1 MTACASALP
10 YNCRCSESPH
20 FALRV
25 LIGLM
30 SLVLVSTLHA
40 NTPPPAKVVTTK
52 VKLQELADT
61 TSIPGIIDFN
71 TSSLITS
78 EQTGIISAVYFNE
91 GDKVKKG
98 DIIASL
104 NTDLLH
110 QDIKVKRSEIDALE
124 AEQAR
129 IEKDLARSK
138 KLLKTRFESKR
149 VLENL
154 EFSLKANLANR
165 QRLLHQVER
174 LNILIRKSE
183 IKAQFDGLILAKH
196 KHPGEWLGQADPI
209 VTLAKLSDTM
219 ALVSVPERYV
229 RYIQLG
235 STTSVIIPALDMEV
249 KGTIDSTVPVANL
262 RTKSVPLKVKVDYH
276 PSFIRNMSVKVS
288 VVTSPKRDVLTFP
301 RDALIQQQ
309 GKEFVYTVKTND
321 DGTQQA
327 QIVPVQVT
335 GRYGETV
342 AVQPGRLHADQPII
356 IKGNDRLQPDQ
367 PIAVQ
372 TQP

>member
-1 MTACASALP
+1 MTACTSATFNHRRLSKSA
-10 YNCRCSESPH
+10 NL
-20 FALRV
+20 ALQA

-30 SLVLVSTLHA
+30 SFIWMLNLHA
-40 NTPPPAKVVTTK
+40 NTPPPAKVVTTNIQF
-52 VKLQELADT
+52 QELADT
-61 TSIPGIIDFN
+61 TSIPGIIEFN
-71 TSSLITS
+71 TSSQITS
-78 EQTGIISAVYFNE
+78 EQTGIISAIYFNE
-91 GDKVKKG
+91 GDKVNKG

-110 QDIKVKRSEIDALE
+110 QDIKVKRSEIDALA
-124 AEQAR
+124 AEQTR
-129 IEKDLARSK
+129 IEKDIERSN
-138 KLLKTRFESKR
+138 KLLKTSFESKR
-149 VLENL
+149 ALENL

-219 ALVSVPERYV
+219 ALVSVPERYI
-229 RYIQLG
+229 RYIQLR
-235 STTSVIIPALDMEV
+235 STTSVMIPALDLEV
-249 KGTIDSTVPVANL
+249 EGTIDSTVPVADL
-262 RTKSVPLKVKVDYH
+262 RTKSVPLKVKIDYQT
-276 PSFIRNMSVKVS
+276 SFIRNMSVKVS
-288 VVTSPKRDVLTFP
+288 VATSAKRKVLTFP
-301 RDALIQQQ
+301 RDAVIQHQ

-321 DGTQQA
+321 DGSQQA
-327 QIVPVQVT
+327 QIVPVQIT
-335 GRYGETV
+335 GRYGATV
-342 AVQPGRLHADQPII
+342 AIQPGLLQADQPVI

-372 TQP
+372 N